1 MKALGLILLI
11 FFITNIA
18 RGQSLPASTTA
29 GLVKKDS
36 MLGLPIRLIPENNYS
51 KGLTFFCRNEWLLE
65 KKTGV
70 PFRFRL
76 GSVEQVNWLEGKQG
90 KYIMPPSQLNRPT
103 GLKSLRRSP

>member
-1 MKALGLILLI
+1 
-11 FFITNIA
+11 
-18 RGQSLPASTTA
+18 
-29 GLVKKDS
+29 
-36 MLGLPIRLIPENNYS
+36 
-51 KGLTFFCRNEWLLE
+51 LE